1 MVILNG
7 DKMSPGLIRDIP
19 IGSYPLVVKGDG
31 WFYQGEIVIKPDETI
46 RKVIRLTS
54 VGDLELK
61 LAAGCRASLLRYKKT
76 SEITGESIKNLETGK
91 YLLLIEN
98 DD

>member
-1 MVILNG
+1 M
-7 DKMSPGLIRDIP
+7 
-19 IGSYPLVVKGDG
+19 
-31 WFYQGEIVIKPDETI
+31 IKPDETI

-61 LAAGCRASLLRYKKT
+61 LAAGCRASLLRDKKT